1 MVSGLGARTM
11 AAEDHWSEETSDQRA
26 ARMKWWQ
33 QSRFGMFIHWGL
45 YAVPA
50 GQWKEDTHHAE
61 WIRTTARIPIE
72 QYDGFVAQF
81 NPTKF
86 DADQWARMAKRAG
99 MKYLVITSKHHDGF
113 CLWPSKLTDYDM
125 DSTPSKCDIM
135 GELSRACKEQGIRFC
150 MYHSI
155 MDWHHP
161 DYLPRRD
168 WEQASRSAAGAD
180 FDRYVTYM
188 NGQLKELVERYDPGV
203 LWFDGEWE
211 DTWNHERGKQLYQ
224 YVRSLSPDI
233 IINNRV
239 DKGRRGMEG
248 LTEKGEFRGDFGT
261 PEQQI
266 PATGI
271 PGSDWETCMTMN
283 DHWGWNKHDKNW
295 KSTKDLIHNLV
306 DIASKGGN
314 FLLNIGPKADGTFP
328 QEAIDRLEA
337 MGQWMDVN
345 GSSIYGT
352 QASPTRRPSW
362 GRITRTTL
370 EGGDTR
376 LFLHVFEWP
385 ADGKLEVAVS
395 NASKRC
401 ALLADERRQFEVASG
416 EEGLT
421 VALTGP
427 APDPICSVVALDIR
441 DAPVAIGHAIRQAAD
456 GSVTLKAADAEVHN
470 PGEGQ
475 SARYE
480 SGGTK
485 DNIGFWLNPQSW
497 VEWTFRISKPN
508 AFDVAAE
515 VGSQSDGVKFQV
527 VVGKE
532 TLEGAAPNTGNWDTY
547 INMSLGRTT
556 LDKPGTYRLEVRPVK
571 ENWKP
576 INLRSITLM
585 PINP

>member
-1 MVSGLGARTM
+1 
-11 AAEDHWSEETSDQRA
+11 
-26 ARMKWWQ
+26 MKWWQ
-33 QSRFGMFIHWGL
+33 ESRFGMFIHWGL

-50 GQWKEDTHHAE
+50 GQWKEGTDHAE
-61 WIRTTARIPIE
+61 WIRTTARIPID
-72 QYDGFVAQF
+72 QYDAFVPQF
-81 NPTKF
+81 NPTEF
-86 DADQWARMAKRAG
+86 DADQWVRMAKRAG

-113 CLWPSKLTDYDM
+113 CLWPSELTDFDM
-125 DSTPSKCDIM
+125 DATPSKCDIM
-135 GELSRACKEQGIRFC
+135 GELSRACKEQGVRFC

-180 FDRYVTYM
+180 FERYVTYM
-188 NGQLKELVERYDPGV
+188 NGQLNELVERYDPGV

-224 YVRSLSPDI
+224 TARSLSPGI

-295 KSTKDLIHNLV
+295 KSAKDLIHNLV

-352 QASPTRRPSW
+352 QASPTRRPAW

-385 ADGKLEVAVS
+385 ADGKLDVAVS

-401 ALLADERRQFEVASG
+401 ALLADERRPCEVASG

-421 VALTGP
+421 VALTGS
-427 APDPICSVVALDIR
+427 APDPICSVVVLDIGGT
-441 DAPVAIGHAIRQAAD
+441 PVAIGHAIQQAAD
-456 GSVTLKAADAEVHN
+456 GSVTLKAADAEIHN
-470 PGEGQ
+470 PGEGL
-475 SARYE
+475 SAKYE

-497 VEWTFRISKPN
+497 VEWTFRISKPS
-508 AFDVAAE
+508 AFDVAAL
-515 VGSQSDGVKFQV
+515 VGAQSDGVEVQM
-527 VVGKE
+527 VVGQEK
-532 TLEGAAPNTGNWDTY
+532 LVSAIPNTGNWDTY
-547 INMSLGRTT
+547 TNVSLGRIM
-556 LDKPGTYRLEVRPVK
+556 LNKPGTCRLEVRPVK
-571 ENWKP
+571 QTWKP
-576 INLRSITLM
+576 INLRSITLK
-585 PINP
+585 PLNP